1 MIFPCFAL
9 PKMQACNPFRKP
21 PHLAG
26 LQQLKG
32 GDPMSSE
39 FTAYAVRLVRIEFSG
54 GVTA

>member
-1 MIFPCFAL
+1 MVRL
-9 PKMQACNPFRKP
+9 QLFRQDLKFW
-21 PHLAG
+21 G
-26 LQQLKG
+26 RQQLKG